1 MEDNS
6 KKTVFEKNPIKTLV
20 IFSLL
25 LFLLI
30 DVLLTQY
37 LSMVN
42 SSKAKDLNSVISK
55 TRISHPVYH
64 HTFKSNYSEIIE
76 HSILDLRWQE
86 DTNSLGFKDNQIREV
101 SLTADEY
108 RIVFIGDSITEG
120 IGYTFDDTFVGI
132 INNSLKERGIEVLNA
147 SRVSYSPIIY
157 WRKIKYLIEDVGLD
171 FDELIVLIDM
181 SDIQDEK
188 EIYELDENLNVIN
201 KEVSAD
207 YLKAR
212 LLVTQGDNTLPF
224 TKNANVKDVS
234 IAIRKWITDNT
245 TFVYFITNS
254 IYDIIF
260 DEKTR
265 VPYLYLQKDYTRFSW
280 PYYEKAYNEFA
291 EEGIKKSIHHMDLLL
306 ELLNEHNIKTVLK
319 LHNFRYFCTK
329 SFFHRNHLKDSKVC
343 YACGQKKNRARIFNK
358 YYLDSY
364 LKSLMVVIYGK
375 RYFNVLKNSNLN
387 ILVLTK
393 FHKKF
398 LTNLGIQ
405 KKKIHVLPNLINSYI
420 ENTYLPKSDY
430 IVYAGRISEEK
441 GVEELIKSFLKSKF
455 NDINIKIIGNGPL
468 LNSLKK
474 KHKESSVEF
483 MNEISN
489 KEVLEIISKARAV
502 VTGTKLYEGQP
513 MLLCEA
519 SSLGIPSFFPRS
531 GGIEEFFPD
540 NYSFSYQQ
548 LNYDDLTNKL
558 DYLNDIKI
566 IQNQGYKNKEF
577 ISDYL
582 DKENLIKTLDKVINE

>member
-1 MEDNS
+1 MENNS

-101 SLTADEY
+101 SLTSDEH

-132 INNSLKERGIEVLNA
+132 ISNSLKERGIEVLNA

-181 SDIQDEK
+181 SDIQDEH

-280 PYYEKAYNEFA
+280 PYYEKAYKEFA

-306 ELLNEHNIKTVLK
+306 ELLNEHNIKLTVGVYPLP
-319 LHNFRYFCTK
+319 NNIYFDV
-329 SFFHRNHLKDSKVC
+329 KDSKHVRVWRDWS
-343 YACGQKKNRARIFNK
+343 KENNVNFFNLFPEMVDNSKSIKEKMKLIDDYYIK
-358 YYLDSY
+358 YD
-364 LKSLMVVIYGK
+364 M
-375 RYFNVLKNSNLN
+375 
-387 ILVLTK
+387 
-393 FHKKF
+393 H
-398 LTNLGIQ
+398 
-405 KKKIHVLPNLINSYI
+405 
-420 ENTYLPKSDY
+420 
-430 IVYAGRISEEK
+430 
-441 GVEELIKSFLKSKF
+441 F
-455 NDINIKIIGNGPL
+455 NDEG
-468 LNSLKK
+468 
-474 KHKESSVEF
+474 HK
-483 MNEISN
+483 
-489 KEVLEIISKARAV
+489 
-502 VTGTKLYEGQP
+502 
-513 MLLCEA
+513 MLAEQ
-519 SSLGIPSFFPRS
+519 F
-531 GGIEEFFPD
+531 
-540 NYSFSYQQ
+540 
-548 LNYDDLTNKL
+548 LNYYKL
-558 DYLNDIKI
+558 R
-566 IQNQGYKNKEF
+566 
-577 ISDYL
+577 
-582 DKENLIKTLDKVINE
+582 